1 MEQVKEILAY
11 ARTLST
17 RTSAP
22 CGWNP
27 SLPLIGFATPNP
39 LPHQIRGGC
48 LGVMQLQQAK
58 QEQAR
63 SLSSATGAEKSGAK
77 SSVTSSGEGG
87 KTHELPAMKLARSEV
102 DSETLALMKAQRKER
117 ALLRASDDER
127 RRKKAREAEEAKQ
140 KITMN
145 LSESSSSS
153 DSEEDSED
161 ED

>member
-1 MEQVKEILAY
+1 MEEVSQILAY

-48 LGVMQLQQAK
+48 LGVMQLQQVK

-63 SLSSATGAEKSGAK
+63 SAKSISKGADNSMVRGDQKGAK
-77 SSVTSSGEGG
+77 PEVSSSKIGNTEADN
-87 KTHELPAMKLARSEV
+87 EALAV
-102 DSETLALMKAQRKER
+102 AKAHRKDRATQRAADE
-117 ALLRASDDER
+117 ER
-127 RRKKAREAEEAKQ
+127 RKKKAREAEEAKQ
-140 KITMN
+140 RLTMN

-153 DSEEDSED
+153 DSEDDTDEED
-161 ED
+161 

>member
-48 LGVMQLQQAK
+48 LGVLQLQQVK
-58 QEQAR
+58 QGQAR
-63 SLSSATGAEKSGAK
+63 SLKSSSKGADKSMISGDQKGAK
-77 SSVTSSGEGG
+77 T
-87 KTHELPAMKLARSEV
+87 ELSNAKLANAEA
-102 DSETLALMKAQRKER
+102 DSEELAVAKAQRKDR
-117 ALLRASDDER
+117 AIQRAADEE
-127 RRKKAREAEEAKQ
+127 RRKKKVREAEEAKQ
-140 KITMN
+140 RLTMN

-153 DSEEDSED
+153 ESED
-161 ED
+161 DSDDED